1 VEFHDYLTY
10 EQKYFW
16 SIIIFCLKF
25 ATLVMKNNKNIQMKK
40 ILTFTILGAVL
51 SLVIASCS
59 TSTAGHCDA
68 YGSIQTTPKSD
79 LASK

>member
-1 VEFHDYLTY
+1 
-10 EQKYFW
+10 
-16 SIIIFCLKF
+16 
-25 ATLVMKNNKNIQMKK
+25 MKNNKNIQMKK